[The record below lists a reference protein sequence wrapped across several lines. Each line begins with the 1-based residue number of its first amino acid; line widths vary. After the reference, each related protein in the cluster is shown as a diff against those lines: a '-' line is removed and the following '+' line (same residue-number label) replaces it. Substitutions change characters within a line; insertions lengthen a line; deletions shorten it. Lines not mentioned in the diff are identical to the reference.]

1 VEGDAGCAPGA
12 AGVPRRAS
20 RGSRHVWPAVYAGFV
35 AVVALIVPRVRGR
48 PRITGTQISRNSSFI
63 DTSPDTVSSLFLVE
77 TGSALKWGAD
87 TL

>member
-1 VEGDAGCAPGA
+1 VEGDAGRAPAPQGCHD
-12 AGVPRRAS
+12 VPVGQTPCLA
-20 RGSRHVWPAVYAGFV
+20 AVYAGFV

>member
-1 VEGDAGCAPGA
+1 VEGDAGRAPAPQGCHDVPVGADAMFGRGVRRVCCCRRVDRPASPGA
-12 AGVPRRAS
+12 
-20 RGSRHVWPAVYAGFV
+20 PAHH
-35 AVVALIVPRVRGR
+35 
-48 PRITGTQISRNSSFI
+48 GTQISRNSSFI